1 MDEQDLK
8 ELVAAARIARLATVD
23 PSGRPHLVPVCF
35 ALADEV
41 IYSAV
46 DQKPKATTRLRRLEN
61 IRSNPAVELLVDHYE
76 EDWTRLW
83 WVRAP
88 GHGAVV
94 EEGPERERG
103 LAALLEKYAQYR
115 DRQPNGRVSVTT
127 VAGWAAWP
135 ASGW

>member
-76 EDWTRLW
+76 ED
-83 WVRAP
+83 
-88 GHGAVV
+88 
-94 EEGPERERG
+94 
-103 LAALLEKYAQYR
+103 
-115 DRQPNGRVSVTT
+115 
-127 VAGWAAWP
+127 
-135 ASGW
+135 

>member
-1 MDEQDLK
+1 MDEQDMRRL
-8 ELVAAARIARLATVD
+8 LGTARVARLATVD
-23 PSGRPHLVPVCF
+23 QSGRPHLVPVCF
-35 ALADEV
+35 ALVDDA

-83 WVRAP
+83 WVRAL
-88 GHGAVV
+88 GHGAVF

-115 DRQPNGRVSVTT
+115 DRQPNGAVIAISVSRWR
-127 VAGWAAWP
+127 GWS
-135 ASGW
+135 ASG